1 MADGRR
7 SSASGNGLRKGLYRH
22 GSNVSQT
29 SFLDEV
35 DMAQDDIFSGPV
47 SESVPTSTTGFL
59 HRRERAGSTTSFQYY
74 DEDEEMDDDSWME
87 EEAILDDEE
96 NALDHGEVEGQ
107 YEERFEDQNGYHEE
121 ETNGEGRRSRR
132 PSSKKRRKSSQLSR
146 GSSRPSMQS
155 PRAPLLR
162 NSSTGSRGSNA
173 SGDGSSDRK
182 TQKLY
187 IQSED
192 LTIVIAGFDTSVFG
206 FAVYITI
213 CILTFGLAYLLF
225 RWLPSW
231 RVRLIGR
238 AAPLGRCGWVVIEV
252 STVLSIAWLR
262 GIDWL

>member
-22 GSNVSQT
+22 DSNVSMT
-29 SFLDEV
+29 SFMDEV

-47 SESVPTSTTGFL
+47 SESVPTSNTGFL

-74 DEDEEMDDDSWME
+74 DEDEEMDNDSWLE

-96 NALDHGEVEGQ
+96 NALDHEQDGEN
-107 YEERFEDQNGYHEE
+107 FDDQNGYHDEA
-121 ETNGEGRRSRR
+121 NGEGRRSRR
-132 PSSKKRRKSSQLSR
+132 PSSKKRRKSSQQSR

-155 PRAPLLR
+155 QRAPLLR
-162 NSSTGSRGSNA
+162 QSSTGSRGSNA
-173 SGDGSSDRK
+173 SGDGLNDRK

-192 LTIVIAGFDTSVFG
+192 LTIVIAGFETSMLG
-206 FAVYITI
+206 YAIYITL
-213 CILTFGLAYLLF
+213 CIITVGLAYLTF

-231 RVRLIGR
+231 RVRLVGR
-238 AAPLGRCGWVVIEV
+238 PAPLRRCAWVVIEV
-252 STVLSIAWLR
+252 
-262 GIDWL
+262 